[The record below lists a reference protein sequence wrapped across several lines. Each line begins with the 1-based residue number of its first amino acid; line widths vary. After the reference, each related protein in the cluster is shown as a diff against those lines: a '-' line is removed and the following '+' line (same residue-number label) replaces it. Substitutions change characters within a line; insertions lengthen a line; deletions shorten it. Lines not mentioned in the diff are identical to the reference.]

1 MNTTEQRD
9 EQDGQISDPTET
21 TNPDPAEG
29 QISDLTPDEDR
40 VSNATPDEYDD
51 NDESVSSDEKTF
63 DRAYVEDLRKESAG
77 YRTQLRTVQ
86 EQLHRLQ
93 VEQTGK
99 LADPADLAFDP
110 AHLEDPEALAAAIDA
125 LLEAKPHLKRR
136 ALPVGAAAQGP
147 KNSVTGDVNLV
158 DLMRVGF

>member
-1 MNTTEQRD
+1 MNTDATNDDLISDQGTDDYLVGADKEAGEEVSDTASPTPD
-9 EQDGQISDPTET
+9 EQDVQSE
-21 TNPDPAEG
+21 E
-29 QISDLTPDEDR
+29 
-40 VSNATPDEYDD
+40 
-51 NDESVSSDEKTF
+51 TF

-110 AHLEDPEALAAAIDA
+110 VHLDDPDALTAAIDA